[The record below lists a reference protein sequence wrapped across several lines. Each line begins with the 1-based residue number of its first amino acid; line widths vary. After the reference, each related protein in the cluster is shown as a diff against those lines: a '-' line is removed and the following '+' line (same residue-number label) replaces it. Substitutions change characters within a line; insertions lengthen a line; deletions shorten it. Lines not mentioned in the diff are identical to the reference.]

1 MKIVIFIALHN
12 IVCVNKKPVTQKSL
26 SLIFIKDCQYLV
38 WKAFRLL
45 WFRRVVKNPFLISF
59 FHILKKE
66 KNTVL
71 TLHIGVDFT
80 LLHSNKKGSILDS
93 S

>member
-45 WFRRVVKNPFLISF
+45 WLRRVVKNQFLIF
-59 FHILKKE
+59 FSYFEKGKE
-66 KNTVL
+66 HCANPSHRGRL
-71 TLHIGVDFT
+71 Y
-80 LLHSNKKGSILDS
+80 S
-93 S
+93 ST